1 MSKRSHARSSLVW
14 SLLIALVL
22 PILAACGGTGGGTT
36 PTAPSTS
43 GNPTASA
50 PTSAAAPATAAP
62 EATAATEPTAD
73 STGGT
78 EGKKILRVHVT
89 TFPEN
94 IDPQQMSTSNE
105 IGIAQLNYEGL
116 TKLDKDLKA
125 APAAAEKWT
134 FNEAGDEVTFTL
146 REGLKYSDGSP
157 LTAANFV
164 YAVERT
170 CDPNTAGQYQSI
182 LFEIVGC
189 ADFAST
195 AITDTAKLEEN
206 RQKLLTEG
214 VTAPDERTLVLKLT
228 QPAPYYPYIAGL
240 WVFYPVKK
248 ELVEAGGASWWRDA
262 KNHIGNGPFQVT
274 RLEQDQITTFVANEN
289 YWAGKPNLDGFE
301 YIYQKNTAVAI
312 EAYKAGQ
319 LDVVTLINDP
329 TQIPGIKND
338 PTLGKELLTYS
349 GANTFSI
356 GFNLNS
362 PPFEDKKVREA
373 FAYAFDRETF
383 CEVIRS
389 GDCVPAYS
397 WIPEGVAG
405 ALDSESYKFDPEKAK
420 QALAESTYGSASAL
434 PEIKLSYNSDDSA
447 STARIEWIASQLR
460 EILGVETVLDPVE
473 GTTINGLRKDN
484 ATYPQV
490 CLFCNN
496 WFQDYPDPQN
506 WISVYW
512 RSDAF
517 AKRIDF
523 VSEKLDE
530 LSRQGDVELDAV
542 KRAAFY
548 QQANQVLI
556 DELPAPFIY
565 HRANVFL
572 VKPFV
577 TGYSTTSADAEWPG
591 ERGSILS
598 IDITR

>member
-1 MSKRSHARSSLVW
+1 MSKRSRVRSSMIW

-36 PTAPSTS
+36 ATAPATG
-43 GNPTASA
+43 GNATASA
-50 PTSAAAPATAAP
+50 PTSASVVATAAP
-62 EATAATEPTAD
+62 EATAATQPTTGTTG
-73 STGGT
+73 STDG
-78 EGKKILRVHVT
+78 KILRVHVT

-94 IDPQQMSTSNE
+94 LDPQQMSTSNE

-116 TKLDKDLKA
+116 TKLDKDLNA
-125 APAAAEKWT
+125 APAAAEKWA
-134 FNEAGDEVTFTL
+134 FNEAGDEITFTL

-170 CDPNTAGQYQSI
+170 CDPATAGQYQSI

-195 AITDTAKLEEN
+195 AVTDTAKLEEN
-206 RQKLLTEG
+206 RTKLLTDG
-214 VTAPDERTLVLKLT
+214 VTAPDDRTLVLKLT
-228 QPAPYYPYIAGL
+228 QPAPYYPYIASL

-248 ELVEAGGASWWRDA
+248 EMVEKGGADWWRDA
-262 KNHIGNGPFQVT
+262 ANHLGNGPFQLT
-274 RLEQDQITTFVANEN
+274 RLEEDQIATFQANTN

-312 EAYKAGQ
+312 EAFKAGQ
-319 LDVVTLINDP
+319 LDIVTLINDP
-329 TQIPGIKND
+329 TQIPGLKAD
-338 PTLGKELLTYS
+338 PELGKQVLSYS

-356 GFNLNS
+356 GFNLKI

-405 ALDSESYKFDPEKAK
+405 ALESDAYKFDPEKAK
-420 QALAESTYGSASAL
+420 QALAESTYGSADKL
-434 PEIKLSYNSDDSA
+434 PEIKLSFNSDDSA
-447 STARIEWIASQLR
+447 SLARVEWVASQLR
-460 EILGVETVLDPVE
+460 EILGIEAVIDPVE
-473 GTTINGLRKDN
+473 GKTINALRKAND
-484 ATYPQV
+484 TYPQV

-517 AKRIDF
+517 AKRVAYASD
-523 VSEKLDE
+523 KLDD
-530 LSRQGDVELDAV
+530 LSRQGDVELDQT
-542 KRAAFY
+542 KRAELY
-548 QQANQVLI
+548 KQANQVLI
-556 DELPAPFIY
+556 DDLPAPFVY

-572 VKPFV
+572 VKPYV

-598 IDITR
+598 IDITK